1 MVLWIIYIK
10 VYFISIIYLYIFKKK
25 IYIYIYIYIYI
36 RILLLIITNNLNYNI
51 VKHNYIFLTMDSP
64 IFGSS
69 SKNKLFKANN
79 NNTDPTINIKHTQ
92 QVIAVLL
99 I

>member
-1 MVLWIIYIK
+1 
-10 VYFISIIYLYIFKKK
+10 
-25 IYIYIYIYIYI
+25 
-36 RILLLIITNNLNYNI
+36 
-51 VKHNYIFLTMDSP
+51 MDSP